1 MTIKNILS
9 IAGSDPSGGAGVQ
22 ADLKTFA
29 ALGSY
34 GMAVITALTAQNTCG
49 VQGVQ
54 AVPPDFVAQQI
65 YSVLDDVRVD
75 AVKIGMLGSA
85 GVIAAVAEALADYE
99 GSVVLDPVMVA
110 TSGDRL
116 LDEAAYEALVSQLI
130 PLASLVTP
138 NIPEAEALL
147 RKAVLDMGREALAL
161 SDKLGTAVLLK
172 GGHGSGADSV
182 DVLARDGA
190 VQSFSAPRV
199 DTDNT
204 HGTGCTLSSAIA
216 CYLGHGLNMAEAVE
230 RAKAYVTGALK
241 GSGELDV
248 GMGNG
253 PLWHQY

>member
-9 IAGSDPSGGAGVQ
+9 IAGSDPSGGAVQ

-75 AVKIGMLGSA
+75 AVKIGMLGTA

-138 NIPEAEALL
+138 NIPG
-147 RKAVLDMGREALAL
+147 GRGIAAQ
-161 SDKLGTAVLLK
+161 G
-172 GGHGSGADSV
+172 GSGYG
-182 DVLARDGA
+182 ARGLSA
-190 VQSFSAPRV
+190 V
-199 DTDNT
+199 
-204 HGTGCTLSSAIA
+204 G
-216 CYLGHGLNMAEAVE
+216 
-230 RAKAYVTGALK
+230 
-241 GSGELDV
+241 
-248 GMGNG
+248 
-253 PLWHQY
+253 